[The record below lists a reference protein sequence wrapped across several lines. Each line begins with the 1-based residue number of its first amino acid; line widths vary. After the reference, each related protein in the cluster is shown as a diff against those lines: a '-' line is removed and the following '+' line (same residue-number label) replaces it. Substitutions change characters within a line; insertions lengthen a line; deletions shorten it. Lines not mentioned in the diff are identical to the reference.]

1 MKNWLKTIGQ
11 ALGKF
16 GKGIVDFFEFVYEL
30 IIYAP
35 LLFTITIVF
44 IIFLGLFCNQM
55 AHPQPHIDKC
65 YRDFDL
71 VIVGINVNSNID
83 SDSHPQLCNAIL
95 FKTTNTFEIKFN
107 TGHLYREINT
117 CAIDGTNFH
126 INTSWIYNHEQGD
139 TIHFDYMLKK
149 EFFGSK
155 LLDKNLNK

>member
-1 MKNWLKTIGQ
+1 MKNILKPIGQ
-11 ALGKF
+11 GKLGKNIKDLF
-16 GKGIVDFFEFVYEL
+16 IFIYEV
-30 IIYAP
+30 IIYMP
-35 LLFTITIVF
+35 FTITLTIFFIV
-44 IIFLGLFCNQM
+44 IIGLLM
-55 AHPQPHIDKC
+55 YPKPDKS